1 MALSLNARQ
10 ARWIDYVGRNAVAI
24 LPGTPAQKARQA
36 ALVMWWALKE
46 GVLDLPNPIR
56 HNLCT
61 AAGEVQIG
69 DLGVCPSGAW
79 QIGISGIQGNVV
91 SDAQV
96 EAMRRRV
103 HPSETAAQTLARVA
117 DLADVDNRTRQA
129 IIDSAS
135 TTGPLRRAW
144 LLRDP
149 AIAIALQAPFVE
161 ACLRSGAPSWCYG
174 GWDTARQFA
183 SSQARIREVIADL
196 ETRYASSARGGSWLP
211 WLLLAAGVGLV
222 GYGYVQQHG
231 WPQLT
236 GRALRPAP
244 A

>member
-1 MALSLNARQ
+1 MTLSLNANEK
-10 ARWIDYVGRNAVAI
+10 RWIDYVGRNVVAT
-24 LPGTPAQKARQA
+24 LPGTPTQKARQA

-56 HNLCT
+56 HNLCS
-61 AAGEVQIG
+61 AAGETQIG

-79 QIGISGIQGNVV
+79 QIGLSGIQGNVV

-103 HPSETAAQTLARVA
+103 HPSETVRQTLARVA

-129 IIDSAS
+129 IIDSADGNA
-135 TTGPLRRAW
+135 TLRRAW

-149 AIAIALQAPFVE
+149 AVAIALQAPFVE

-174 GWDTARQFA
+174 GWDTARQYA
-183 SSQARIREVIADL
+183 SSPERIRAVIADL
-196 ETRYASSARGGSWLP
+196 ESTYAKTASGGRAILP
-211 WLLLAAGVGLV
+211 WLVLAAGVGLI

-231 WPQLT
+231 WPA
-236 GRALRPAP
+236 ALRPA
-244 A
+244 

>member
-1 MALSLNARQ
+1 MTISLSARQ
-10 ARWIDYVGRNAVAI
+10 ARWIDYVGQNVVAI

-91 SDAQV
+91 SDAHV

-103 HPSETAAQTLARVA
+103 HPSETAGQTLARVA
-117 DLADVDNRTRQA
+117 DLANVDNRTRQA
-129 IIDSAS
+129 IVDS
-135 TTGPLRRAW
+135 TGVLRRAW

-149 AIAIALQAPFVE
+149 TIAIALQAPFVE

-196 ETRYASSARGGSWLP
+196 EVRYAKNARGGSWAP
-211 WLLLAAGVGLV
+211 WLLLAAGIGLAS
-222 GYGYVQQHG
+222 YGYFQQHG
-231 WPQLT
+231 WP
-236 GRALRPAP
+236 RVLRPAP